1 MLFLFSFLL
10 TNFVSC
16 CIMLVSDSLLFLCSW
31 GCCLIMSHDELKAY
45 ILNATLLGNVIT
57 STDSISINFSRE
69 AVCRYLKRELI
80 GCIYIDGCYIKLD
93 DKGCIKLVYYDGDE
107 GGMDFGDT
115 IDIIGGF
122 SFYLNETVREVSGS
136 KVRTIG
142 PFGFM
147 GSTIE
152 AVDFPN
158 LYSLCPASFANT
170 DLTEVS
176 FPELSSISRGAF
188 YQCHKL
194 RRVNAPKCLLIK
206 DLAFSGCDSLDEVI
220 YSKDAILENDV
231 YTQRGPVLLL

>member
-1 MLFLFSFLL
+1 MLKNLNVPLIKNYEDFKELNDRIKSSGRADLFRIQIIG
-10 TNFVSC
+10 VSY
-16 CIMLVSDSLLFLCSW
+16 VY
-31 GCCLIMSHDELKAY
+31 E
-45 ILNATLLGNVIT
+45 
-57 STDSISINFSRE
+57 E
-69 AVCRYLKRELI
+69 
-80 GCIYIDGCYIKLD
+80 IK
-93 DKGCIKLVYYDGDE
+93 IVVDGDE